1 MALTDFAICNYR
13 SIKNVWLKL
22 QRVNVFVGPNG
33 CGKSN
38 LYRALYLMSSA
49 ANGQFARS
57 IAEEGGMPSAMWC
70 GGRGKRDSSHM
81 NLSVKFDDLQ
91 YDLICGVVDRGQ
103 RIQVPPSIFSGD
115 LDIKEERLLR
125 LKGGGSTANLL
136 SRKRASVIVRDT
148 RGQSVDY
155 TMRLAENESVLTG
168 VRDPHKYP
176 DLSTLRMELLNWRF
190 YHHFRTDKDSPL
202 RKPQLAV
209 ATDIMAHDGSDFV
222 SALGTIIEMG
232 DAEGLLAALDDA
244 FPGSVLTIDHSS
256 RGLRL
261 RLQTPGFNR
270 AFDTSELS
278 DGTLQYLCLLA
289 AIYSSQPPS
298 VLAINEPETSI
309 HPDLYEPLAK
319 MLAYASQNSQVWITT
334 HSKDLADYMVEYT
347 GYSPQELEK
356 VEGETRLVGVGLGGY
371 RYEEGDNDGG
381 IKPEILDDN
390 EDDEFEDDN
399 END

>member
-1 MALTDFAICNYR
+1 MALTDFAIANYR
-13 SIKNVWLKL
+13 SIKDVWLKL
-22 QRVNVFVGPNG
+22 QPVNVFVGPNG

-49 ANGQFARS
+49 ATGQFARS

-70 GGRGKRDSSHM
+70 GGKSRRDSSHL

-91 YDLICGVVDRGQ
+91 YDLICGVVNQGQ
-103 RIQVPPSIFSGD
+103 RVQPSQFQEASLFYGD
-115 LDIKEERLLR
+115 IDIKEERLLR
-125 LKGGGSTANLL
+125 LRGAGATSTLL
-136 SRKRASVIVRDT
+136 SRKRARVTVRDT
-148 RGQSVDY
+148 SGQSVDY

-176 DLSTLRMELLNWRF
+176 DLSALRMELLNWRF
-190 YHHFRTDKDSPL
+190 YHHFRTDKESPL
-202 RKPQLAV
+202 RQPQLAV

-222 SALGTIIEMG
+222 SALGTILEMG
-232 DAEGLLAALDDA
+232 DKEGLLSALDDA
-244 FPGSVLTIDHSS
+244 FPGSLLTIDHSR

-261 RLQTPGFNR
+261 RLRTPGFSR

-289 AIYSSQPPS
+289 AIFSLRPPS

-319 MLAYASQNSQVWITT
+319 MLAFASQNSQIWITT
-334 HSKDLADYMVEYT
+334 HSQDLSNYMVEYT

-356 VEGETRLVGVGLGGY
+356 VDGETRLVGVGLGGY
-371 RYEEGDNDGG
+371 RYEDE
-381 IKPEILDDN
+381 EQQA
-390 EDDEFEDDN
+390 DDELED
-399 END
+399 